1 MNRKLRLTVFT
12 VAVLTISSFAQ
23 SEAQAQGAKS
33 WVDLLGSKA
42 SAGASFEGLLGH
54 ATSTAKRGNV
64 DTGHGFSVGLG
75 ENGITLSNSIGVGKE
90 GIAGIGHNVQ
100 LNLNRNGVHVSRSAV
115 ISRGGET
122 QQLRVGGQTR
132 TIGGRP
138 TGGSEVSGSGTNSRG
153 FSNSFT
159 GPRGSLI
166 GRTRLLLGR
175 RN

>member
-1 MNRKLRLTVFT
+1 MNQKIRLTALT
-12 VAVLTISSFAQ
+12 VVVLIVSVFAQ

-42 SAGASFEGLLGH
+42 SAGASFDGLLGH
-54 ATSTAKRGNV
+54 ATSTASRGDV

-75 ENGITLSNSIGVGKE
+75 QNGITLSNSIGVGKE

-100 LNLNRNGVHVSRSAV
+100 LNLNRNGMHVSRGAV

-138 TGGSEVSGSGTNSRG
+138 TGGSQVIGSGSNSRG
-153 FSNSFT
+153 FSNSFS
-159 GPRGSLI
+159 GPRGSLM
-166 GRTRLLLGR
+166 GRPILFGR
-175 RN
+175 R